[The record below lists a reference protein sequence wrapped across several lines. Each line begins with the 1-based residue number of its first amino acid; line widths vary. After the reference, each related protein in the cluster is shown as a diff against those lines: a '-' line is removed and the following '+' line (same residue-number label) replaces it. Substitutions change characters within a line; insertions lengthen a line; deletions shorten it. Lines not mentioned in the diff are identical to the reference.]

1 MCVLA
6 HPDDE
11 SLATGGVLALCAEQ
25 GVVSCHKSQMSI
37 YARLGELPD
46 EHHRALWG
54 TQELYRVFS
63 CVNGG
68 RARETDLFE
77 GLR

>member
-1 MCVLA
+1 MNDRRTTVWTTA
-6 HPDDE
+6 WR
-11 SLATGGVLALCAEQ
+11 A
-25 GVVSCHKSQMSI
+25 VSCHQTQMSI
-37 YARLGELPD
+37 YARLGELSE

-54 TQELYRVFS
+54 TQEFYRVFS

-68 RARETDLFE
+68 RARETDLLE